1 MGRKDLHRDNIV
13 RTAMRL
19 FRRQGYA
26 ATGVLQIVAESGAPK
41 GSLYHYFPKG
51 KEELATE
58 AVALAG
64 DLVAEMLAEEF
75 AKSKTLK
82 GFLSGAAG
90 VYARWMKEG
99 AYVSGCPIA
108 TTMLECAPDTPEIV
122 AAGAIAFNR
131 WIDIVASAYE
141 REGVARPAARRNAEV
156 FISAIE
162 GGLILARVHKSA
174 DPLKNVART
183 FASLVADR
191 S

>member
-1 MGRKDLHRDNIV
+1 MGRKDLHRGNII

-51 KEELATE
+51 KEELAAE

-64 DLVAEMLAEEF
+64 DHVAEMLADEL

-82 GFLSGAAG
+82 SFLSGVAG

-108 TTMLECAPDTPEIV
+108 TTMLECAPGAPEIV
-122 AAGAIAFNR
+122 VAGANAFDR

-141 REGVARPAARRNAEV
+141 REGVARLGARRNAEA
-156 FISAIE
+156 FIAAIE
-162 GGLILARVHKSA
+162 GALILARVRQKA
-174 DPLKNVART
+174 DPLKNVARA
-183 FASLVADR
+183 FALPAAD
-191 S
+191 

>member
-1 MGRKDLHRDNIV
+1 MGRKDLHRSDIV

-64 DLVAEMLAEEF
+64 DLVAEMLVDELAK
-75 AKSKTLK
+75 AKSLK
-82 GFLSGAAG
+82 SFLSNVSS

-108 TTMLECAPDTPEIV
+108 TTMLECAPDTPEIA
-122 AAGAIAFNR
+122 AAGANAFER
-131 WIDIVASAYE
+131 WIDIVAQAYE
-141 REGVARPAARRNAEV
+141 KEGVAKPAARRSAEA
-156 FISAIE
+156 FIAALE
-162 GGLILARVHKSA
+162 GALILARVRKSA
-174 DPLKNVART
+174 DPLKNVGHT
-183 FASLVADR
+183 FASLIKA
-191 S
+191 